1 MYSPPKNSRKGD
13 NGRLLIIGGSRDY
26 HGAPL
31 FSVLAA
37 RRFVDLLYFQPAEKD
52 PHLIGAVKRI
62 PEAIVVS
69 SADSPAIRGKLDC
82 ILFGIG
88 ISNARIAIPK
98 LETKNAKSKTQP
110 AKLEIQNAKL
120 KTPNTRLETRG
131 TKPETRD
138 TKLVIDGDGLKRV
151 KGRIPPGAIL
161 TPHENEF
168 RMLFGIGGTVRN
180 VRAMAKKNRCVILKK
195 GPVDIISNGKMT
207 VTNKIHN
214 QGMTKGG
221 TGDVL
226 AGLVAALACK
236 NDAFTAAWAG
246 AVITGNAGNM
256 LKRKYGYNFCASEL
270 ADTLAESAIALGKR
284 K

>member
-1 MYSPPKNSRKGD
+1 MKALRSLYSPSRESRKGD

-26 HGAPL
+26 HGAPM
-31 FSVLAA
+31 FSILAA
-37 RRFVDLLYFQPAEKD
+37 RRFVDLLYFYPAEKD
-52 PHLIGAVKRI
+52 PYLIGAVKRI
-62 PEAIVVS
+62 PEVIVVNRL
-69 SADSPAIRGKLDC
+69 DSPAIRGTLDC

-88 ISNARIAIPK
+88 ISNAKIAVPKLATKNQKTNKK
-98 LETKNAKSKTQP
+98 LETKSA
-110 AKLEIQNAKL
+110 I
-120 KTPNTRLETRG
+120 G
-131 TKPETRD
+131 TATAS

-151 KGRIPPGAIL
+151 KGKIPEGAIL

-168 RMLFGIGGTVRN
+168 RMLFGVEGSLQN
-180 VRAMAKKNRCVILKK
+180 VKAMAEKHRCVILKK
-195 GPVDIISNGKMT
+195 GPVDIISDGKRT
-207 VTNKIHN
+207 VTNRIHN

-270 ADTLAESAIALGKR
+270 ADMLAESAIALGKR

>member
-1 MYSPPKNSRKGD
+1 MKALRSLYSPSRESRKGD

-26 HGAPL
+26 HGAPM
-31 FSVLAA
+31 FSILAA
-37 RRFVDLLYFQPAEKD
+37 RRFVDLLYFYPAEKD
-52 PHLIGAVKRI
+52 PYLIGAVKRI
-62 PEAIVVS
+62 PEVIVVNRL
-69 SADSPAIRGKLDC
+69 DSPAIRGTLDC

-88 ISNARIAIPK
+88 ISNAKIAVPKLATKNQKTNKK
-98 LETKNAKSKTQP
+98 LETKSA
-110 AKLEIQNAKL
+110 I
-120 KTPNTRLETRG
+120 G
-131 TKPETRD
+131 TATAS

-151 KGRIPPGAIL
+151 KGKIPEGAIL

-168 RMLFGIGGTVRN
+168 RMLFGMDGSTGN
-180 VRAMAKKNRCVILKK
+180 VKAMAKKHHCVILKK
-195 GPVDIISNGKMT
+195 GPVDIISDGRPGAGCGRLE
-207 VTNKIHN
+207 TNSIHN

-270 ADTLAESAIALGKR
+270 ADMLAESAIALGKR